1 MTRPTL
7 TMYRQLYRDLVRA
20 AFAAEAGEPLELQP
34 VVASGAVALADPDG
48 GSGSHGHNHT
58 GDHGHSHTGD
68 HGHSH
73 GCNSVE
79 GDYMLGLHIAA
90 IFIILAASAVGTL
103 IPIVG
108 KRVPALR
115 LHAYVYAVGKAAA
128 TGVVLAVAM
137 IHMIN
142 HSAT

>member
-48 GSGSHGHNHT
+48 GVGSHGHN
-58 GDHGHSHTGD
+58 HTGD

-128 TGVVLAVAM
+128 TGVVLA
-137 IHMIN
+137 
-142 HSAT
+142 

>member
-20 AFAAEAGEPLELQP
+20 AFAAEAGEPLEWQP

-48 GSGSHGHNHT
+48 GADSHGHNHS
-58 GDHGHSHTGD
+58 GE

-142 HSAT
+142 HAAT